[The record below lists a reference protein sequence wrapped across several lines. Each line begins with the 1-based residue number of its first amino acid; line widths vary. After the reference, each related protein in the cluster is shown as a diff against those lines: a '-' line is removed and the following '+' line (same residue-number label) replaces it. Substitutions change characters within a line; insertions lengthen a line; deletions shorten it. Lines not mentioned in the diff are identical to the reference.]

1 MGNKI
6 TLEDFAKR
14 YAQEC
19 VENDI
24 IPAELYDQ
32 FGVKRGLRDR
42 TGKGVLTGLT
52 NISRIDAFEE
62 IDGKRV
68 PCEGKLWYRGY
79 NIKELVTGWSHR
91 RFAYEE
97 AAYLLLFGELP
108 TMQQLEEFHTLL
120 GE

>member
-1 MGNKI
+1 MANKI

-14 YAQEC
+14 YTQEC
-19 VENDI
+19 MENDV

-32 FGVKRGLRDR
+32 FGVKRGLRDK

-68 PCEGKLWYRGY
+68 PCEGKLW
-79 NIKELVTGWSHR
+79 
-91 RFAYEE
+91 
-97 AAYLLLFGELP
+97 
-108 TMQQLEEFHTLL
+108 
-120 GE
+120 